1 MLPKRRN
8 PARKEPR
15 MGTVVVKPL
24 HPPVFL
30 LPIRHTWWDGEKAR
44 LSLKAFMM
52 EGAMLF
58 GSKHR
63 IDGFLLR
70 D

>member
-1 MLPKRRN
+1 
-8 PARKEPR
+8 

-30 LPIRHTWWDGEKAR
+30 LPICHTWWDGEKAR